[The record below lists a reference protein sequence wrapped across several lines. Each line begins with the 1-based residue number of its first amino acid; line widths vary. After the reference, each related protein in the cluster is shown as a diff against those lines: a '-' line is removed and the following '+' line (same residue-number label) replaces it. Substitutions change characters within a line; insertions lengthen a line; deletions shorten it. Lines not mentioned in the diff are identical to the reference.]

1 MFIELLNDA
10 AVTLGKTVAEDW
22 RGVVR
27 GAAEGEVD
35 TPELHW
41 HITHLLY

>member
-10 AVTLGKTVAEDW
+10 AVTLGKTVVEDC
-22 RGVVR
+22 

-35 TPELHW
+35 TLELHW